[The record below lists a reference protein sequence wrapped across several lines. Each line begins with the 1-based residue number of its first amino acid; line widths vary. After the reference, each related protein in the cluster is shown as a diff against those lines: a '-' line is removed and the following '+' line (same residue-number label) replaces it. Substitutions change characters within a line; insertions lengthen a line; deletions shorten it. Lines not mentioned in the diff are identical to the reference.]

1 MKTKFLRCF
10 TLLAFV
16 IIPNS
21 LLAQFYEISEV
32 APDATG
38 MAINN
43 RGEIAGQLLYGL
55 NWPYPGGAFLGGG
68 NKRKTPEIVLGGY
81 GANLGWGIN
90 NSGEV
95 VGTLSARP
103 ILWVNGRVV
112 ELGGFGGDW
121 GHAHGINNKGKIV
134 GVSGLPG
141 NITGRA
147 FYYVDGV
154 MSEIGSLGGSFSVA
168 HAINDHDQ
176 IVGTSQVLGNTAYS
190 AFIYENGR
198 LTRIVTPGIGSGAHA
213 INNRGQ
219 VVGQIVYGDP
229 VSNPGTGNRAFVYSE
244 GTLTVLG
251 TLGGDFGNAH
261 AINDKGHVVGSSY
274 VSQNLGAAAFIYIN
288 GKVVN
293 LNDCIPKDSGW
304 DLSQAYG
311 INNKGQ
317 ITGYGLKAGRANWS
331 AFILTPTSKRE
342 E

>member
-10 TLLAFV
+10 TLFAFV

-21 LLAQFYEISEV
+21 LLAQFYKVSEAV
-32 APDATG
+32 PDAAGT
-38 MAINN
+38 AINN
-43 RGEIAGQLLYGL
+43 RGEITGELLHGL
-55 NWPYPGGAFLGGG
+55 NWPYPGGAFVSGG
-68 NKRKTPEIVLGGY
+68 NKRKAPEIVLGGY
-81 GANLGWGIN
+81 GSNLGWGIN
-90 NSGEV
+90 DSGEA
-95 VGTLSARP
+95 VGTLSSQP
-103 ILWVNGRVV
+103 ILWVNGMVV

-121 GHAHGINNKGKIV
+121 GQAYGINNKGKIV

-147 FYYVDGV
+147 FYYINGV
-154 MSEIGSLGGSFSVA
+154 MSEIGSLGGSFSA
-168 HAINDHDQ
+168 ANAINDHDQ
-176 IVGTSQVLGNTAYS
+176 IVGTSQLQGNTAYS

-198 LTRIVTPGIGSGAHA
+198 LARIVTPGIGSDAHA

-229 VSNPGTGNRAFVYSE
+229 VTFGATGTRAFMYSD
-244 GTLTVLG
+244 GKLTVLE
-251 TLGGDFGNAH
+251 TLGGDFCSATG
-261 AINDKGHVVGSSY
+261 INDKGQIVGSSY
-274 VSQNLGAAAFIYIN
+274 VSQNTGVAAFIYIN
-288 GKVVN
+288 GKMFN

-317 ITGYGLKAGRANWS
+317 ITGYGMKAGRANWS